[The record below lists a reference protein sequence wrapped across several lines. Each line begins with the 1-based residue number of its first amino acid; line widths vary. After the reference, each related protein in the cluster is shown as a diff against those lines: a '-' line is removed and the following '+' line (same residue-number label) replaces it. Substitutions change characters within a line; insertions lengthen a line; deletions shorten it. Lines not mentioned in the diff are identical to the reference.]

1 MHYYHFS
8 LIQCIQ
14 FCISLTDDFCRAD
27 SGFHRVTLLTFSRAL
42 CDEIKAPIS
51 RIQKNARAFIALPL
65 FLLRFFESVDQR
77 NH

>member
-27 SGFHRVTLLTFSRAL
+27 SGFHRVTLLTFFAL
-42 CDEIKAPIS
+42 
-51 RIQKNARAFIALPL
+51 
-65 FLLRFFESVDQR
+65 SVMRSKHQYPVFR
-77 NH
+77 KTQGLS